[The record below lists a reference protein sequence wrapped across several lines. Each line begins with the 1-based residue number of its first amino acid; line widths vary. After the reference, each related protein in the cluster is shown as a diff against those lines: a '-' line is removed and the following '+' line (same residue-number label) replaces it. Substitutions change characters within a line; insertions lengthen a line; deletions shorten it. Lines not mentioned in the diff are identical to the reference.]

1 MRCFSCNNFS
11 IEPICK
17 SCQKTLLIPEMI
29 EDEVG
34 NLEVI
39 SFFDYYATVEFI
51 KSKYSASGYRIY
63 KFLAK
68 KFFAPF
74 IKSYI
79 NYLDKKNIYLIGV
92 DENIERGYSNV
103 AILTHF
109 GAKENKVKVLHN
121 ALKAKNRVKYAG
133 KSLEYRLDNPR
144 DFVYKGPK
152 DIEAILIDD
161 TTTTGLTLE
170 QAQQRA
176 KRKWRKSAFC
186 FNFGKC
192 KRGDGLLDF
201 FNPLVL

>member
-17 SCQKTLLIPEMI
+17 SCEKRLFVPEMI
-29 EDEVG
+29 EEEVG
-34 NLEVI
+34 NLEVV
-39 SFFDYYATVEFI
+39 SFFDYYLTVEFI
-51 KSKYSASGYRIY
+51 KSKYNASGYRIY
-63 KFLAK
+63 RYLAK

-92 DENIERGYSNV
+92 DEDVKRGYSNV

-109 GAKENKVKVLHN
+109 GAKGNKVKVLHN

-133 KSLEYRLDNPR
+133 KSLEYRLNNPR
-144 DFVYKGPK
+144 EFVYKGPK

-170 QAQQRA
+170 QAHKVLKDNGVKVHFALTLATA
-176 KRKWRKSAFC
+176 KE
-186 FNFGKC
+186 GV
-192 KRGDGLLDF
+192 DY
-201 FNPLVL
+201 